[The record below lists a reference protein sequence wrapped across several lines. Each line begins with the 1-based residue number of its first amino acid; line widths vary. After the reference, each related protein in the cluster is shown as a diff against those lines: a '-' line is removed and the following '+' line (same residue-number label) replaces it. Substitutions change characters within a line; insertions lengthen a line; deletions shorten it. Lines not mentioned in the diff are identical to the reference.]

1 MSEFSFDKTMKVHP
15 DCFPCFMRQCL
26 IAIKQAGKNGVDE
39 NAVMKAALAD
49 IERADLEK
57 SPAHATTSMH
67 RTLRRMLG
75 GDPFKAIKGQYNK
88 IALELYDSLKG
99 EIARSAE
106 PLATASRLAIA
117 GNVIDFGIYSTID
130 IEGTVQR
137 ALSEPLAVDHS
148 NSFRK
153 AVAGAGDILYLLDNA
168 GEIVFDRLL
177 IEQLVNE
184 GKKVTAVV
192 KASPV
197 INDST
202 MEDAREAGL
211 TEVCTVVDNGSD
223 AVGTILESTSDDF
236 KARYKGAGLVISK
249 GQGNFETLLDS
260 AGGTSSPLQDPP
272 KLPKGD
278 SVPPWDPPKKIF
290 FLFQSKCSVVSE
302 VLGLPEGSM
311 LLVGN

>member
-1 MSEFSFDKTMKVHP
+1 MSEFSFDRTMKVHP

-26 IAIKQAGKNGVDE
+26 IAIEQAGRNGVDE
-39 NAVMKAALAD
+39 NAVIKAALAD
-49 IERADLEK
+49 IEKADLAR
-57 SPAHATTSMH
+57 SPAHATTNMH

-75 GDPFKAIKGQYNK
+75 GDPFKNIKSQYNQ
-88 IALELYDSLKG
+88 IALKLYDSLK
-99 EIARSAE
+99 EKIAQSAE

-130 IEGTVQR
+130 IEGTVER
-137 ALSEPLAVDHS
+137 ALTEPLAVDHF
-148 NSFRK
+148 NSFRE
-153 AVAGAGDILYLLDNA
+153 AVAGANDILYLLDNA

-177 IEQLVNE
+177 IEQLISE

-192 KASPV
+192 KAAPV

-202 MEDAREAGL
+202 IKDAREAGL

-236 KARYKGAGLVISK
+236 KARYLGAGLVISK
-249 GQGNFETLLDS
+249 GQGNFETLLDE
-260 AGGTSSPLQDPP
+260 
-272 KLPKGD
+272 KRE
-278 SVPPWDPPKKIF
+278 VF

-311 LLVGN
+311 LLVGNC

>member
-26 IAIKQAGKNGVDE
+26 IAIEQAGQNGVDE

-49 IERADLEK
+49 IQDADLAR
-57 SPAHATTSMH
+57 SPAHATTNMH

-75 GDPFKAIKGQYNK
+75 GDPFKNIKSQYNQ
-88 IALELYDSLKG
+88 IALELYDSLRG
-99 EIARSAE
+99 DIAQSAE

-137 ALSEPLAVDHS
+137 ALNEPLAVDH
-148 NSFRK
+148 FTHFKK
-153 AVAGAGDILYLLDNA
+153 AVEKTGDILYLLDNG

-177 IEQLVNE
+177 IEQLVNQ
-184 GKKVTAVV
+184 GKEVTAVV
-192 KASPV
+192 KAGPV

-236 KARYKGAGLVISK
+236 KARYEGAGLVISK
-249 GQGNFETLLDS
+249 GQGNFETLLDE
-260 AGGTSSPLQDPP
+260 
-272 KLPKGD
+272 KRE
-278 SVPPWDPPKKIF
+278 VF

-302 VLGLPEGSM
+302 ILGLQEGSM
-311 LLVGN
+311 LLMGNS